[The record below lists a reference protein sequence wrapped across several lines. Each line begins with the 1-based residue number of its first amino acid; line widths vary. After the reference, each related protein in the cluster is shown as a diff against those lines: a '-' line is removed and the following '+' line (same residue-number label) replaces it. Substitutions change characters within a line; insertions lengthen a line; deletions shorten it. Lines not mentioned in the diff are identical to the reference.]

1 MSMLPLIRWVAV
13 RLLLA
18 LLAGF
23 GLGILVFGI
32 SSCVR
37 TEHFQSAPRPSRRYT
52 EQRQRQ
58 HAQERRQ
65 DRRRNHS
72 PISWSGH

>member
-1 MSMLPLIRWVAV
+1 MSTGFFARLCLVAICVMLSLCV
-13 RLLLA
+13 L
-18 LLAGF
+18 
-23 GLGILVFGI
+23 
-32 SSCVR
+32 SCIVPR
-37 TEHFQSAPRPSRRYT
+37 FQQAPRPSRRYT

-72 PISWSGH
+72 PISWSGQ